1 MIERPSIKVF
11 GYCRVSGRGQMA
23 DDRDG
28 FPRQRESIQRWAS
41 LNDAEVVRW
50 FEDTITGKTDL
61 EDRPQLW
68 SMLTALSANGVRT
81 VVIEKLDRLA
91 RDLMVQES
99 ILADCRRKGITVISV
114 MEPDICS
121 EDPTRVLLRQMMG
134 AFAEYERKTIV
145 LKLRGARQRQR
156 AKSGHCEGRKPFGE
170 RPGEREVIDRMF
182 KLHSERCGFLR
193 ITQQLNLA
201 GIKTR
206 SGGSWSVATVARIM
220 KRELAKQQPS
230 EPLPG
235 DLR

>member
-1 MIERPSIKVF
+1 MKIF

-28 FPRQRESIQRWAS
+28 FPRQREAIQKWAS
-41 LNDAEVVRW
+41 LNGAEVVRW

-68 SMLTALSANGVRT
+68 AMLTALSANGVRT

-156 AKSGHCEGRKPFGE
+156 TKSGRCEGRKPFGE
-170 RPGEREVIDRMF
+170 RPGEQAVIDRITVLQSKGFNLREIARSLNQEGTQTRAF
-182 KLHSERCGFLR
+182 KQWTAVQVRRVIRRLQRSE
-193 ITQQLNLA
+193 Q
-201 GIKTR
+201 
-206 SGGSWSVATVARIM
+206 
-220 KRELAKQQPS
+220 
-230 EPLPG
+230 
-235 DLR
+235 